1 MSMQGVY
8 VSGNPEGPALVLLHS
23 SMSSAR
29 QWRELVDQLE
39 DTFRIVNFDLLGY
52 GQAPAPTLAVQFSLE
67 NETQRIEQHLSDL
80 GVKQFHICA
89 HSFGGAVALK
99 LAHERPNAVLSLS
112 LFEPVAFHLLSHESA
127 GWLEVQELGKKVAHL
142 DAAQA
147 GACFV
152 NYWNGAGYFESTPL
166 AVQQGFAGQ
175 VKKVRMDF
183 IGLTSEAYQLADYAQ
198 IQCPVLLLSGKQSR
212 TSALAVA
219 DALVEYLPR
228 VQRLWVSG
236 GHMSPI
242 SHSKEVNKLLI
253 DFLDKQKSLKVC

>member
-1 MSMQGVY
+1 MQGVY
-8 VSGNPEGPALVLLHS
+8 VSGNSQGPALVLLHS

-29 QWRELVDQLE
+29 QWRELVDQLD
-39 DTFRIVNFDLLGY
+39 DTFRVINFDLLGY
-52 GQAPAPTLAVQFSLE
+52 GQAPAPSLPFGLE

-80 GVKQFHICA
+80 GVRQFHLCA

-112 LFEPVAFHLLSHESA
+112 VFEPVAFHLLSRQSA
-127 GWLEVQELGKKVAHL
+127 GWYEIQELGLQVDSL

-152 NYWNGAGYFESTPL
+152 NYWNGVGYFESMPMP
-166 AVQQGFAGQ
+166 VQQGFAAQ

-183 IGLTSEAYQLADYAQ
+183 SGLTEEAYQLADYAQ
-198 IQCPVLLLSGKQSR
+198 IQCPVLLLGGKESR
-212 TSALAVA
+212 TSALEVLDGLAA
-219 DALVEYLPR
+219 SLPN
-228 VQRLWVSG
+228 VQRKWVSG

-242 SHSKEVNKLLI
+242 SHSKEVNDLLLS
-253 DFLDKQKSLKVC
+253 FLAVQTA